1 MIKTFF
7 KVLGLLAA
15 AFFIFTGCEDKTVVT
30 TETKPKIMQDKP
42 VAQGKIETHAAKK
55 VEEKMALPKKR
66 DLSNIVQDNSKISS
80 NGKYSLI
87 IFESSTCKY
96 CEQLKDDILSS
107 DILKNRLA
115 NDFSTYTLS
124 IDTNKMHLLDHQ
136 GKMSQADTKTLMD
149 IYGVQATPTLIFN
162 DKQTKSIFVV
172 PGYMEAKQF
181 EATLEFIDS
190 KRWEGVNRQTGDIYK
205 ELKQFYIEKGII
217 KDK

>member
-1 MIKTFF
+1 MIKTFS
-7 KVLGLLAA
+7 KVLGLLIAA
-15 AFFIFTGCEDKTVVT
+15 LFIFTGCEDKTVVT
-30 TETKPKIMQDKP
+30 ETKPKIMQEKP

-55 VEEKMALPKKR
+55 VETKMATPKKR

-80 NGKYSLI
+80 NGKYGLI

-96 CEQLKDDILSS
+96 CDQLKDDILAS

-136 GKMSQADTKTLMD
+136 GEMSQVDTNTLKD
-149 IYGVQATPTLIFN
+149 IYGIQATPTLIFT
-162 DKQTKSIFVV
+162 DKQTQSILVV
-172 PGYMEAKQF
+172 PGYMGPEQF

-190 KRWEGVNRQTGDIYK
+190 KRWEGVNRKTGDIYK

-217 KDK
+217 KES

>member
-15 AFFIFTGCEDKTVVT
+15 ALFIFNGCEDKTIV
-30 TETKPKIMQDKP
+30 TETKPKITKE
-42 VAQGKIETHAAKK
+42 ETVKTAKK
-55 VEEKMALPKKR
+55 AETKMATPKKR
-66 DLSNIVQDNSKISS
+66 DLSNIVQDNSKIAS

-87 IFESSTCKY
+87 IFESSSCKY
-96 CEQLKDDILSS
+96 CDQLKDDILASEK
-107 DILKNRLA
+107 LKTSLT

-136 GKMSQADTKTLMD
+136 GEMSQVDTKTLMD
-149 IYGVQATPTLIFN
+149 IYGVQATPTLIFT
-162 DKQTKSIFVV
+162 DKQTKSVLVV
-172 PGYMEAKQF
+172 PGYMGPKQF
-181 EATLEFIDS
+181 EATLAFIDS

-217 KDK
+217 KEG

>member
-1 MIKTFF
+1 MIKTFS
-7 KVLGLLAA
+7 KVLGLLIAA
-15 AFFIFTGCEDKTVVT
+15 LFIFTGCEDKTVVT
-30 TETKPKIMQDKP
+30 ETKPKIMQEKP

-55 VEEKMALPKKR
+55 VETKMATPKKR

-80 NGKYSLI
+80 NGKYGLI

-96 CEQLKDDILSS
+96 CDQLKDDILAS

-136 GKMSQADTKTLMD
+136 GEMSQVDTNTLKD
-149 IYGVQATPTLIFN
+149 IYGIQATPTLIFT
-162 DKQTKSIFVV
+162 DKQTQSILVV
-172 PGYMEAKQF
+172 PGYMGPEQF

-190 KRWEGVNRQTGDIYK
+190 KRWEGVNRKTGDIYK
-205 ELKQFYIEKGII
+205 ELKQ
-217 KDK
+217 